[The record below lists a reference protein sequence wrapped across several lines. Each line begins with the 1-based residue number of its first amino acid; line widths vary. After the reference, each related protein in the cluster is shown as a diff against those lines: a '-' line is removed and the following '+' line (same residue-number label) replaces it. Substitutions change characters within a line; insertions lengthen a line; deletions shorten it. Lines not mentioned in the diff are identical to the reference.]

1 MQTASRSGL
10 KIATSN
16 NESVNKG
23 ECKMKEQEKY
33 SMVKWHYGTPP
44 LYGASESEE
53 VLVVLKQEWEWNFAI
68 AVFFEDAD
76 NKWKWEVPEVTGTKK
91 YPSEDVVAWAY
102 LPKLPDCI
110 IAELDALDEDLTK
123 KESAK

>member
-1 MQTASRSGL
+1 MQTVSRSGL
-10 KIATSN
+10 KTATSN

-53 VLVVLKQEWEWNFAI
+53 VLVVLKQEWGWDFAI

-110 IAELDALDEDLTK
+110 IAELDALDED
-123 KESAK
+123 